1 MFKKMEIIKELIE
14 KPFELVWN
22 TLTAETKQIVSN
34 RILEYELE
42 EYERN
47 YYTKTIINRTEPI
60 KLKDFYQPLFIRRFG
75 RNFSDERIETTDCKT
90 LFSENNFVTLIGT
103 AGSGK
108 STILKYLLVNSIETK
123 FKVPIKIELRY
134 LNTYQGSL
142 IKFIKEE
149 IFKLSQLAF
158 DENIIDR
165 LLKSGK
171 FLIFLDGYDELS
183 SFVKDN
189 ITKDINDITRI
200 YNKNTYVITS
210 RPYTNIELLARF
222 RNYEVCELSEN
233 EIELF
238 VRKQIPSS
246 EKEIVDKIIEAI
258 QKSDQNYA
266 SYLSNPLLLSMFIL
280 TYQTY
285 SNVPPKKSSFYRQ
298 VFDSLFYLH
307 DSVSKLS
314 WSREKKSGLSKEQFE
329 YVLQL
334 FSFISFFKE
343 VFVFEEDFIN
353 STLNQI
359 KEKKKSLNFENLLL
373 IEDLQVAICI
383 LNKEGL
389 DYVFPHRSLQEYFAS
404 LYIVNL
410 DDKNKLEVY
419 KKILSQLINGNTF
432 ELISKD
438 NFHSL
443 LTEQDFIGVT
453 KNLSIPFLEK
463 INEDIKEIKDNQEN
477 IPLIK
482 SLQNYIFSFNSNSK
496 FTDSLF
502 GIVNNYMYDRH
513 FIIKKAIER
522 SNGTKID
529 LKEEENIALNE
540 LFSKL
545 IKDLKVNLP
554 KTLKELKKYIKEES
568 QSDSSIID
576 LI

>member
-1 MFKKMEIIKELIE
+1 MEIIKEIIE

-22 TLTAETKQIVSN
+22 TLTKEVKQIVSN
-34 RILEYELE
+34 RILEYQIE

-60 KLKDFYQPLFIRRFG
+60 KLLDFYQPLFIRRFG
-75 RNFSDERIETTDCKT
+75 RNYSDEKIETVDCKT
-90 LFSENNFVTLIGT
+90 LFKENNFVTLIGT

-108 STILKYLLVNSIETK
+108 STILKFLLVNSIETK

-134 LNTYQGSL
+134 LNLYQGNL
-142 IKFIKEE
+142 INYISNE
-149 IFKLSQLAF
+149 IFKQSQLAF
-158 DENIIDR
+158 DEKIIDR
-165 LLKSGK
+165 LLKSGN

-183 SFVKDN
+183 STVKDS
-189 ITKDINDITRI
+189 ITKDINELTRL
-200 YNKNTYVITS
+200 YNKNTFVITS
-210 RPYTNIELLARF
+210 RPYTNIELLAKF
-222 RNYEVCELSEN
+222 KNYEVCELDKE

-246 EKEIVDKIIEAI
+246 EKEIVEKIIEAI
-258 QKSDQNYA
+258 NTSNENYT
-266 SYLSNPLLLSMFIL
+266 SYLRNPLLLSMFIL

-285 SNVPPKKSSFYRQ
+285 SNVPPKRSAFYRQ

-343 VFVFEEDFIN
+343 VFVFEEDFLN
-353 STLNQI
+353 KTFNQI
-359 KEKKKSLNFENLLL
+359 KEKKKSLTFENLLL

-410 DDKNKLEVY
+410 DDKNKIEVY
-419 KKILSQLINGNTF
+419 KRILDQLSNGTSFNMF
-432 ELISKD
+432 SKD

-443 LTEQDFIGVT
+443 LYEQDFIGIT
-453 KNLSIPFLEK
+453 KHLSIPFLEK
-463 INEDIKEIKDNQEN
+463 INSDIKEIKDDIED
-477 IPLIK
+477 LK
-482 SLQNYIFSFNSNSK
+482 LLKALQNYVFSFNSSNDMTS
-496 FTDSLF
+496 SLF
-502 GIVNNYMYDRH
+502 AMFHNYLYERH
-513 FIIKKAIER
+513 LVIKKAVERYSNNKIEL
-522 SNGTKID
+522 N
-529 LKEEENIALNE
+529 EEENKALKILNE
-540 LFSKL
+540 
-545 IKDLKVNLP
+545 
-554 KTLKELKKYIKEES
+554 
-568 QSDSSIID
+568 SSIYY
-576 LI
+576 LNFVT

>member
-1 MFKKMEIIKELIE
+1 MEIIKEIIE

-22 TLTAETKQIVSN
+22 TLTKEVKQIVSN
-34 RILEYELE
+34 RILEYQIE

-60 KLKDFYQPLFIRRFG
+60 KLLDFYQPLYIRRFG
-75 RNFSDERIETTDCKT
+75 RNYSDEKIETVDCKT
-90 LFSENNFVTLIGT
+90 LFKENNFVTLIGT

-108 STILKYLLVNSIETK
+108 STILKFLLVNSIETK

-134 LNTYQGSL
+134 LNLYQGNLFNYISN
-142 IKFIKEE
+142 E
-149 IFKLSQLAF
+149 IFKQSQLAF
-158 DENIIDR
+158 DEKIIDR
-165 LLKSGK
+165 LLKSGN

-183 SFVKDN
+183 STVKDS
-189 ITKDINDITRI
+189 ITKDINELTRL
-200 YNKNTYVITS
+200 YNKNTFVITS
-210 RPYTNIELLARF
+210 RPYTNIELLAKF
-222 RNYEVCELSEN
+222 KNYEVCELDKE

-246 EKEIVDKIIEAI
+246 EKEIVEKIIEAI
-258 QKSDQNYA
+258 NTSNENYT
-266 SYLSNPLLLSMFIL
+266 SYLRNPLLLSMFIL

-285 SNVPPKKSSFYRQ
+285 SNVPPKRSAFYRQ

-343 VFVFEEDFIN
+343 VFVFEEDF
-353 STLNQI
+353 LNKTFNQV
-359 KEKKKSLNFENLLL
+359 KEKKKSLTFENLLL

-410 DDKNKLEVY
+410 DDKNKIEVY
-419 KKILSQLINGNTF
+419 KRILDQLSNGTSFNMF
-432 ELISKD
+432 SKD

-443 LTEQDFIGVT
+443 LYEQDFIGIT
-453 KNLSIPFLEK
+453 KHLSIPFLEK
-463 INEDIKEIKDNQEN
+463 INSDIKEIKDDLED
-477 IPLIK
+477 LK
-482 SLQNYIFSFNSNSK
+482 LLKALQNYVFSFNSSNDMTS
-496 FTDSLF
+496 SLF
-502 GIVNNYMYDRH
+502 AMFHNYLYERH
-513 FIIKKAIER
+513 LVIKKAVERNSNNKIEL
-522 SNGTKID
+522 N
-529 LKEEENIALNE
+529 EEENKALKILFQE
-540 LFSKL
+540 L
-545 IKDLKVNLP
+545 LKGLKIEIP
-554 KTLKELKKYIKEES
+554 KTLRTLKKYIKEET
-568 QSDSSIID
+568 QSDSSIIE

>member
-1 MFKKMEIIKELIE
+1 MEIIKEIIE

-22 TLTAETKQIVSN
+22 TLTSEVKQIVSN
-34 RILEYELE
+34 RILEYQLE

-60 KLKDFYQPLFIRRFG
+60 KLLDFYQPLYIRRYG
-75 RNFSDERIETTDCKT
+75 RNYSEEKIETVDCKT
-90 LFSENNFVTLIGT
+90 LFNGNNFVTLIGT

-108 STILKYLLVNSIETK
+108 STILKFLLVNSIQNK

-134 LNTYQGSL
+134 LNLYQGN
-142 IKFIKEE
+142 IFNYITNE
-149 IFKLSQLAF
+149 IFKQSQLAF
-158 DENIIDR
+158 DEKIIDR
-165 LLKSGK
+165 LLKSGN

-183 SFVKDN
+183 SSVKDS
-189 ITKDINDITRI
+189 ITKDINELTKL

-210 RPYTNIELLARF
+210 RPYTNIELLAKF
-222 RNYEVCELSEN
+222 KNYEVCELDKE

-258 QKSDQNYA
+258 NTSNENYT
-266 SYLSNPLLLSMFIL
+266 SYLRNPLLLSMFIL

-285 SNVPPKKSSFYRQ
+285 SNVPPKRSAFYRQ

-343 VFVFEEDFIN
+343 VFVFEEDFLN
-353 STLNQI
+353 KTFNQI
-359 KEKKKSLNFENLLL
+359 KEKKKSLSFENLLL

-410 DDKNKLEVY
+410 DDKNKIEVY
-419 KKILSQLINGNTF
+419 KRILDQLSNGTTF
-432 ELISKD
+432 NMFSKD

-443 LTEQDFIGVT
+443 LYEQDFIGIT
-453 KNLSIPFLEK
+453 KHLSIPFLEK
-463 INEDIKEIKDNQEN
+463 INSDIKELKENQED
-477 IPLIK
+477 LK
-482 SLQNYIFSFNSNSK
+482 LLKALQNYVFSFNSNNNMTS
-496 FTDSLF
+496 SLF
-502 GIVNNYMYDRH
+502 TIFRNYLYERH
-513 FIIKKAIER
+513 LVIKKAVERNSNNNIELNEEENKALKILFQDLLKGLKLEIPKTLR
-522 SNGTKID
+522 SLKKY
-529 LKEEENIALNE
+529 LKEE
-540 LFSKL
+540 
-545 IKDLKVNLP
+545 
-554 KTLKELKKYIKEES
+554 T
-568 QSDSSIID
+568 QSDSSIIE

>member
-1 MFKKMEIIKELIE
+1 MEIIKEIIE

-22 TLTAETKQIVSN
+22 TLTKEVKQIVSN
-34 RILEYELE
+34 RILEYQIE

-60 KLKDFYQPLFIRRFG
+60 KLLDFYQPLFIRRFG
-75 RNFSDERIETTDCKT
+75 RNYSDEKIETVDCKT
-90 LFSENNFVTLIGT
+90 LFKENNFVTLIGT

-108 STILKYLLVNSIETK
+108 STILKFLLVNSIETK

-134 LNTYQGSL
+134 LNLYQGNL
-142 IKFIKEE
+142 INYISNE
-149 IFKLSQLAF
+149 IFKQSQLAF
-158 DENIIDR
+158 DEKIIDR
-165 LLKSGK
+165 LLKSGN

-183 SFVKDN
+183 STVKDS
-189 ITKDINDITRI
+189 ITKDINELTRL
-200 YNKNTYVITS
+200 YNKNTFVITS
-210 RPYTNIELLARF
+210 RPYTNIELLAKF
-222 RNYEVCELSEN
+222 KNYEVCELDKE

-246 EKEIVDKIIEAI
+246 EKEIVEKIIEAI
-258 QKSDQNYA
+258 NTSNENYT
-266 SYLSNPLLLSMFIL
+266 SYLRNPLLLSMFIL

-285 SNVPPKKSSFYRQ
+285 SNVPPKRSAFYRQ

-343 VFVFEEDFIN
+343 VFVFEEDFLN
-353 STLNQI
+353 KTFNQI
-359 KEKKKSLNFENLLL
+359 KEKKKSLTFENLLL

-410 DDKNKLEVY
+410 DDKNKIEVY
-419 KKILSQLINGNTF
+419 KRILDQLSNGTSFNMF
-432 ELISKD
+432 SKD

-443 LTEQDFIGVT
+443 LYEQDFIGIT
-453 KNLSIPFLEK
+453 KHLSIPFLEK
-463 INEDIKEIKDNQEN
+463 INSDIKEIKDDIED
-477 IPLIK
+477 LK
-482 SLQNYIFSFNSNSK
+482 LLKALQNYVFSFNSSNDMTS
-496 FTDSLF
+496 SLF
-502 GIVNNYMYDRH
+502 AMFHNYLYERH
-513 FIIKKAIER
+513 LVIKKAVERYSNNKIEL
-522 SNGTKID
+522 N
-529 LKEEENIALNE
+529 EEENKALKILFQE
-540 LFSKL
+540 LLKG
-545 IKDLKVNLP
+545 LKVEIP
-554 KTLKELKKYIKEES
+554 KTLRTLKKYIKEET
-568 QSDSSIID
+568 QSDSSIIE

>member
-1 MFKKMEIIKELIE
+1 MEIIKEIIE

-22 TLTAETKQIVSN
+22 TLTKEVKQIVSN
-34 RILEYELE
+34 RILEYQIE

-60 KLKDFYQPLFIRRFG
+60 KLLDFYQPLFIRRFG
-75 RNFSDERIETTDCKT
+75 RNYSDEKIETVDCKT
-90 LFSENNFVTLIGT
+90 LFKENNFVTLIGT

-108 STILKYLLVNSIETK
+108 STILKFLLVNSIETK

-134 LNTYQGSL
+134 LNLYQGNL
-142 IKFIKEE
+142 INYISNE
-149 IFKLSQLAF
+149 IFKQSQLAF
-158 DENIIDR
+158 DEKIIDR
-165 LLKSGK
+165 LLKSGN

-183 SFVKDN
+183 STVKDS
-189 ITKDINDITRI
+189 ITKDINELTRL
-200 YNKNTYVITS
+200 YNKNTFVITS
-210 RPYTNIELLARF
+210 RPYTNIELLAKF
-222 RNYEVCELSEN
+222 KNYEVCELDKE

-246 EKEIVDKIIEAI
+246 EKEIVEKIIEAI
-258 QKSDQNYA
+258 NTSNENYT
-266 SYLSNPLLLSMFIL
+266 SYLRNPLLLSMFIL

-285 SNVPPKKSSFYRQ
+285 SNVPPKRSAFYRQ

-343 VFVFEEDFIN
+343 VFVFEEDFLN
-353 STLNQI
+353 KTFNQI
-359 KEKKKSLNFENLLL
+359 KEKKKSLTFENLLL

-383 LNKEGL
+383 INKEGL

-410 DDKNKLEVY
+410 DDKNKIEVY
-419 KKILSQLINGNTF
+419 KRILDQLSNGTSFNMF
-432 ELISKD
+432 SKD

-443 LTEQDFIGVT
+443 LYEQDFIGIT
-453 KNLSIPFLEK
+453 KHLSIPFLEK
-463 INEDIKEIKDNQEN
+463 INSDIKEIKDDIED
-477 IPLIK
+477 LK
-482 SLQNYIFSFNSNSK
+482 LLKALQNYVFSFNSSNDMTS
-496 FTDSLF
+496 SLF
-502 GIVNNYMYDRH
+502 AMFHNYLYERH
-513 FIIKKAIER
+513 LVIKKAVERYSNNKIEL
-522 SNGTKID
+522 N
-529 LKEEENIALNE
+529 EEENKALKILFQE
-540 LFSKL
+540 LLKG
-545 IKDLKVNLP
+545 LKVEIP
-554 KTLKELKKYIKEES
+554 KTLRTLKKYIKEET
-568 QSDSSIID
+568 QSDSSIIE

>member
-1 MFKKMEIIKELIE
+1 MEIIKEIIE

-22 TLTAETKQIVSN
+22 TLTKEVKQIVSN
-34 RILEYELE
+34 RILEYQIE

-60 KLKDFYQPLFIRRFG
+60 KLLDFYQPLFIRRFG
-75 RNFSDERIETTDCKT
+75 RNYSDEKIETVDCKT
-90 LFSENNFVTLIGT
+90 LFKENNFVTLIGT

-108 STILKYLLVNSIETK
+108 STILKFLLVNSIETK

-134 LNTYQGSL
+134 LNLYQGNL
-142 IKFIKEE
+142 INYISNE
-149 IFKLSQLAF
+149 IFKQSQLAF
-158 DENIIDR
+158 DEKIIDR
-165 LLKSGK
+165 LLKSGN

-183 SFVKDN
+183 STVKDS
-189 ITKDINDITRI
+189 ITKDINELTRL
-200 YNKNTYVITS
+200 YNKNTFVITS
-210 RPYTNIELLARF
+210 RPYTNIELLAKF
-222 RNYEVCELSEN
+222 KNYEVCELDKE

-246 EKEIVDKIIEAI
+246 EKEIVEKIIEAI
-258 QKSDQNYA
+258 NTSNENYT
-266 SYLSNPLLLSMFIL
+266 SYLRNPLLLSMFIL

-285 SNVPPKKSSFYRQ
+285 SNVPPKRSAFYRQ

-343 VFVFEEDFIN
+343 VFVFEEDFLN
-353 STLNQI
+353 KTFNQI
-359 KEKKKSLNFENLLL
+359 KEKKKSLTFENLLL

-410 DDKNKLEVY
+410 DDKNKIEVY
-419 KKILSQLINGNTF
+419 KRILDQLSNGTSFNMF
-432 ELISKD
+432 SKD

-443 LTEQDFIGVT
+443 LYEQDFIGIT
-453 KNLSIPFLEK
+453 KHLSIPFLEK
-463 INEDIKEIKDNQEN
+463 INSDIKEIKDDIED
-477 IPLIK
+477 LK
-482 SLQNYIFSFNSNSK
+482 LLKALQNYVLSFNSSNDMTS
-496 FTDSLF
+496 SLF
-502 GIVNNYMYDRH
+502 AMFHNYLYERH
-513 FIIKKAIER
+513 LVIKKAVERYSNNKIEL
-522 SNGTKID
+522 N
-529 LKEEENIALNE
+529 EEENKALKILFQE
-540 LFSKL
+540 LLKG
-545 IKDLKVNLP
+545 LKVEIP
-554 KTLKELKKYIKEES
+554 KTLRTLKKYIKEET
-568 QSDSSIID
+568 QSDSSIIE

>member
-1 MFKKMEIIKELIE
+1 M
-14 KPFELVWN
+14 
-22 TLTAETKQIVSN
+22 
-34 RILEYELE
+34 
-42 EYERN
+42 
-47 YYTKTIINRTEPI
+47 
-60 KLKDFYQPLFIRRFG
+60 
-75 RNFSDERIETTDCKT
+75 
-90 LFSENNFVTLIGT
+90 
-103 AGSGK
+103 
-108 STILKYLLVNSIETK
+108 
-123 FKVPIKIELRY
+123 
-134 LNTYQGSL
+134 
-142 IKFIKEE
+142 
-149 IFKLSQLAF
+149 
-158 DENIIDR
+158 
-165 LLKSGK
+165 
-171 FLIFLDGYDELS
+171 
-183 SFVKDN
+183 
-189 ITKDINDITRI
+189 
-200 YNKNTYVITS
+200 
-210 RPYTNIELLARF
+210 
-222 RNYEVCELSEN
+222 
-233 EIELF
+233 
-238 VRKQIPSS
+238 
-246 EKEIVDKIIEAI
+246 
-258 QKSDQNYA
+258 
-266 SYLSNPLLLSMFIL
+266 
-280 TYQTY
+280 
-285 SNVPPKKSSFYRQ
+285 
-298 VFDSLFYLH
+298 
-307 DSVSKLS
+307 
-314 WSREKKSGLSKEQFE
+314 
-329 YVLQL
+329 
-334 FSFISFFKE
+334 
-343 VFVFEEDFIN
+343 
-353 STLNQI
+353 
-359 KEKKKSLNFENLLL
+359 L